1 MTRLLIFLSLL
12 ASGIGW
18 GCATDLAA
26 TATPPTRSVKVELQ
40 LSPDPAERITRAADE
55 EAIRDINLYL
65 FGRSNGQSLHFY
77 FRSALV
83 RFECLPGEYDLYVAA
98 NLGADLGERSA
109 QQLLDCTIGRQEE
122 YATLP
127 MSAVMTVAIAP
138 DKENNTVTLPPL
150 SVRRTVAKIA
160 YNIRVADKVPDLELR
175 SSRLRVLLRPRRRIS
190 PTLRSWSFP
199 TPRGAAV
206 RACNTSSRTRRAR
219 YPRLRTSGIK
229 TPTTPLRALR
239 T

>member
-1 MTRLLIFLSLL
+1 MTRLLILLSLL

-18 GCATDLAA
+18 GCAADLAA

-40 LSPDPAERITRAADE
+40 FSPDPAERITRTADE

-77 FRSALV
+77 SRSALV

-98 NLGADLGERSA
+98 NLGADLGERSV
-109 QQLLDCTIGRQEE
+109 QQLRTYTIKWQEE

-138 DKENNTVTLPPL
+138 DTGPVTHPTL

-175 SSRLRVLLRPRRRIS
+175 SVRLCSVP
-190 PTLRSWSFP
+190 
-199 TPRGAAV
+199 
-206 RACNTSSRTRRAR
+206 
-219 YPRLRTSGIK
+219 
-229 TPTTPLRALR
+229 
-239 T
+239 

>member
-1 MTRLLIFLSLL
+1 MPVDSA
-12 ASGIGW
+12 ASERPV
-18 GCATDLAA
+18 
-26 TATPPTRSVKVELQ
+26 TAEL
-40 LSPDPAERITRAADE
+40 RITTEDMLRLATRATDE

-77 FRSALV
+77 SRSALV

-160 YNIRVADKVPDLELR
+160 YNIRVADKVPDLECAPYACVPSPDVRR

-219 YPRLRTSGIK
+219 YLRLRTSGTK
-229 TPTTPLRALR
+229 TPITPLRALR